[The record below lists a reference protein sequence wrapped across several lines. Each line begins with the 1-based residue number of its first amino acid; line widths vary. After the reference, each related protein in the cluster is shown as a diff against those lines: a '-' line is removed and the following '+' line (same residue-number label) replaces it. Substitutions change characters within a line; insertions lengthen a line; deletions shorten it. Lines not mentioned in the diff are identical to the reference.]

1 MKKSAILVLFFSLLS
16 LTSWGADSV
25 GTFFTITPGDDT
37 SGMARIQPAGDGG
50 HVLTLSNSFLTQE
63 APAVYVVLHKETIPM
78 SYTNEN
84 AVILGMIQ
92 SFSGMQQYY
101 IPAQINPDDYEAVII
116 WCKEFNVTFGAAKMM
131 SILEGFR

>member
-1 MKKSAILVLFFSLLS
+1 
-16 LTSWGADSV
+16 
-25 GTFFTITPGDDT
+25 
-37 SGMARIQPAGDGG
+37 
-50 HVLTLSNSFLTQE
+50 
-63 APAVYVVLHKETIPM
+63 M